1 MDNENLKKISYNLV
15 TNSTNYIESFRENIY
30 IYLKESNTTIRELA
44 EKANIPFDTLK
55 GFLYRKDVK
64 DCKLSFAVSLA
75 RVLGTSI
82 DELIGAEVLD
92 SLTRERLAI
101 CRTLPKHSLYLV
113 QWFIREQKRLN
124 DEFSPKKGK
133 VVSVMQPLYVN
144 GRLNPTNVFEPLNID
159 ILSDNVKSKVF
170 MGIRITCEDYMPHY
184 SPYDTLLLANDR
196 EAYIQERCVILYYGK
211 ILIVTKTER
220 IENDKKII
228 EYIGIRDKNI
238 IIKEQDVDTIIGYVV
253 CTYNL

>member
-1 MDNENLKKISYNLV
+1 MDKEKLKKLSYNLT
-15 TNSTNYIESFRENIY
+15 TNKDNFIESFRRNIY
-30 IYLKESNTTIRELA
+30 MYLKE
-44 EKANIPFDTLK
+44 KDVTLK
-55 GFLYRKDVK
+55 EICEHSGVPYSTLNNLLYGNQRDFK
-64 DCKLSFAVSLA
+64 VSTAIALA
-75 RVLGTSI
+75 RTFGVSI

-124 DEFSPKKGK
+124 EEFSPKKGK

-196 EAYIQERCVILYYGK
+196 ETRVQERCIILYYGK

-238 IIKEQDVDTIIGYVV
+238 IIKKQDLDTIIGYVV